1 MVRSLRV
8 IDWRFDESPY
18 YTELD
23 YTPGGNLSDWCLTQ
37 GGVGRVPLAE
47 RLRKVEIKI
56 LRQVQSGED
65 LAALLRYDELLEY
78 KLATGGLPQMRF
90 LRK

>member
-1 MVRSLRV
+1 VA
-8 IDWRFDESPY
+8 
-18 YTELD
+18 
-23 YTPGGNLSDWCLTQ
+23 
-37 GGVGRVPLAE
+37 LAE

-65 LAALLRYDELLEY
+65 LAALLRYDELLEN